1 MKRVN
6 SALEQIDRYRWRLPR
21 EYRQDMR
28 VPGIIY
34 ASREMLPHI
43 TEENVLGQVAN
54 VACLPGIIRASM
66 AMPDVHWGYGFPIG
80 GVAATDLEGGV
91 VSPGG
96 VGFDINCGVRLLRT
110 GLDSTALD
118 GKLEKL
124 VRALWDCIPSGLG
137 TTGIIRLGKRD
148 MEGVLTGGACWAVEQ
163 GYGRSDDLLYT
174 EENGQVAGADPDAVG
189 LHARE
194 RGSLQLGPLGAG
206 NHFVEIGV
214 VDEIYEP
221 EAARVMGIEKTGQVL
236 VWIHTGSRGLGH
248 QVADDYIKVMLEA
261 MPRYGISVPDR
272 QLACAPVSSKEGNSY
287 LGAMRSAA
295 NYAWANRQIIT
306 HHARQAFAS
315 VINAH
320 ENSIGLDLV
329 YDVSHNI
336 AKIESHSL
344 EGKARSLCVH
354 RKGATRAFPP
364 GHAQL
369 PDLYSAIGQPVLV
382 PGDMGR
388 YSYILTGTQTAME
401 ETFGSTCHGAGR
413 MKSRKEAKRIIDGRE
428 FVKELA
434 GRGIV
439 VQAGSLSGIAEEAS
453 LAYKDITSVIDVVAG
468 AGLSK
473 PIARTRPVGVI
484 KG

>member
-1 MKRVN
+1 
-6 SALEQIDRYRWRLPR
+6 
-21 EYRQDMR
+21 
-28 VPGIIY
+28 
-34 ASREMLPHI
+34 
-43 TEENVLGQVAN
+43 
-54 VACLPGIIRASM
+54 
-66 AMPDVHWGYGFPIG
+66 
-80 GVAATDLEGGV
+80 
-91 VSPGG
+91 
-96 VGFDINCGVRLLRT
+96 
-110 GLDSTALD
+110 
-118 GKLEKL
+118 
-124 VRALWDCIPSGLG
+124 
-137 TTGIIRLGKRD
+137 
-148 MEGVLTGGACWAVEQ
+148 
-163 GYGRSDDLLYT
+163 
-174 EENGQVAGADPDAVG
+174 
-189 LHARE
+189 
-194 RGSLQLGPLGAG
+194 
-206 NHFVEIGV
+206 
-214 VDEIYEP
+214 
-221 EAARVMGIEKTGQVL
+221 
-236 VWIHTGSRGLGH
+236 
-248 QVADDYIKVMLEA
+248 
-261 MPRYGISVPDR
+261 
-272 QLACAPVSSKEGNSY
+272 
-287 LGAMRSAA
+287 MRSAA

-369 PDLYSAIGQPVLV
+369 PELYSAIGQPVLV

-401 ETFGSTCHGAGR
+401 ETFGSTCHGARR